1 MSVTKMAKI
10 GLTALRNNIGQL
22 DHPYKLTFSIS
33 YWCQSRCITCNI
45 WQIKPTGELD
55 IEEIRDFARKNNY
68 FKWIEITGGEPF
80 LRKDIVEIVRAFKDT
95 SKDLFVLTMPTN
107 SLCNHDMVIEKLKQI
122 LELGIPKFSI
132 TLSLDGY
139 RELHDKIRGVPG
151 NFDKV
156 IDMGRRLNELQKQYK
171 SLFFVFGYTMSKF
184 NQGMLEITYE
194 AVKAELP
201 WVSYNNF
208 HVNVGQI
215 SDSYYK
221 NGEMDIRAEK
231 NEMENEINFLIKKR
245 QFEVGAI
252 PIIENIFL
260 KNLVKYVK
268 TEKSPMKS
276 KSLDASLF
284 MDSYGNVYPSI
295 MWGRKIGN
303 IREYGYSLKK
313 MWHNIDAEEVRKIV
327 KEGKEPTC
335 WTACEAYQSIVGD
348 IKSFIF

>member
-1 MSVTKMAKI
+1 MASTKMI
-10 GLTALRNNIGQL
+10 SLGLTALKSNFTEL
-22 DHPYKLTFSIS
+22 KHPYKLTFSIS

-45 WQIKPTGELD
+45 WQIKPHGEL
-55 IEEIRDFARKNNY
+55 ELKEIQEFARKNNF
-68 FKWIEITGGEPF
+68 FKWVEITGGEPF
-80 LRKDIVEIVRAFKDT
+80 MRNDIVEIVKAFSDNC
-95 SKDLFVLTMPTN
+95 KDLFVLTMPTN
-107 SLCNHDMVIEKLKQI
+107 SLCNHDMVINKLKQI
-122 LELGIPKFSI
+122 LDLGIPKVSI

-139 RELHDKIRGVPG
+139 REMHDKIRGVPG

-156 IDMGRRLNELQKQYK
+156 MDMAKRLYELKKEYK

-184 NQGMLEITYE
+184 NQGMLEKTYE
-194 AVKAELP
+194 SVKAEVP
-201 WVSYNNF
+201 WVTYNNF

-231 NEMENEINFLIKKR
+231 TEMAKEIDFLIKKR
-245 QFEVGAI
+245 RFEFGAI
-252 PIIENIFL
+252 PVIENVFL
-260 KNLVKYVK
+260 KNLVKYVN

-276 KSLDASLF
+276 RSLDASLF

-303 IREYGYSLKK
+303 IRDVEYSLDK
-313 MWHNIDAEEVRKIV
+313 MWHDVNAEEVRKIV
-327 KEGKEPTC
+327 REGKEPTC

-348 IKSFIF
+348 VKSFIF